1 MKWALL
7 FGAVPVGSNHVP
19 PRLSTQPDRA
29 TFRYPF
35 RVHRVWDLE
44 RGSCVSSHGESCQV
58 LNVEPSHSCR
68 IWGRSF
74 IPIYNQR
81 WTLATHFYQT
91 LHIDYKLSIVMVD
104 RCLSDH
110 CLFWVIIRKQEIRSR
125 VSNSRNDC
133 DAKLFWFT
141 RRYSAHIFNIDLT
154 NTVTAF
160 LQQEFFLP
168 GVCFDEKWY
177 SKETVQSH
185 LLGAPNENIV
195 QNHLNIALL
204 NVV

>member
-1 MKWALL
+1 MGWRVMVKLVQLWSEHCSLERYLWAQIIYLPAWVHNQT
-7 FGAVPVGSNHVP
+7 G
-19 PRLSTQPDRA
+19 A
-29 TFRYPF
+29 TFRYPH

-44 RGSCVSSHGESCQV
+44 RGSCVSSLGESCRV

-68 IWGRSF
+68 IWGRLF

-91 LHIDYKLSIVMVD
+91 FHIDYKLSMVMVD
-104 RCLSDH
+104 RCLSDR
-110 CLFWVIIRKQEIRSR
+110 CLFKVIIRKQEIRSR

-141 RRYSAHIFNIDLT
+141 RRYSAHIFNIDVT

-160 LQQEFFLP
+160 LQQEFFYP
-168 GVCFDEKWY
+168 ESASTRSDTQKRQFNPIC
-177 SKETVQSH
+177 
-185 LLGAPNENIV
+185 
-195 QNHLNIALL
+195 
-204 NVV
+204 